1 MNKTYQLKV
10 NADTVFESE
19 DLLQGDI
26 NVSHV
31 DNSAYHALKNNRSYD
46 VEILERQFT
55 DKNYTVMVNGNNYS
69 VNIQTELDKLINQ
82 LGFSLNTAKQVN
94 SIKAPMPGLILDI
107 LVTVGQEVA
116 ENDNLLI
123 LEAMKMENNLSSPR
137 AGVIKSINVAKG
149 ATVDKGLVLIEFE

>member
-10 NADTVFESE
+10 NADTVFESN
-19 DLLQGDI
+19 DLLQQDI
-26 NVSHV
+26 NVSAVESAVFHV
-31 DNSAYHALKNNRSYD
+31 LKNNRSYD
-46 VEILERQFT
+46 VEILDNQFT
-55 DKNYTVMVNGNNYS
+55 EKNYTVTVNGNNYS

-82 LGFSLNTAKQVN
+82 LGFSLNSTKQVN
-94 SIKAPMPGLILDI
+94 SVKAPMPGLILDI

-137 AGVIKSINVAKG
+137 AGIIKSINIAKG

>member
-10 NADTVFESE
+10 NGDVVFES
-19 DLLQGDI
+19 DALLNDDI
-26 NVSHV
+26 KAAAVSSTTYHV
-31 DNSAYHALKNNRSYD
+31 LKNSKSFEVQID
-46 VEILERQFT
+46 SEQFKEKKYHIT
-55 DKNYTVMVNGNNYS
+55 VNGNQYT
-69 VNIQTELDKLINQ
+69 VDIQTELDKLINQ
-82 LGFSLNTAKQVN
+82 LGFSLNSAKQVN

-107 LVTVGQEVA
+107 LVEVGQEVA

-137 AGVIKSINVAKG
+137 AGVIKSINVTKG

>member
-10 NADTVFESE
+10 NADTVFESN
-19 DLLQGDI
+19 DLLHADI

-31 DNSAYHALKNNRSYD
+31 NKSSYHALKNNRSYD
-46 VEILERQFT
+46 VEILSNQFT
-55 DKNYTVMVNGNNYS
+55 DKNYTVSVNGNTYS

-82 LGFSLNTAKQVN
+82 LGFSLNSAKQVN
-94 SIKAPMPGLILDI
+94 SVKAPMPGLILDI
-107 LVTVGQEVA
+107 LVEIGQEVA
-116 ENDNLLI
+116 ENDHLLI

-137 AGVIKSINVAKG
+137 AGVIKSINIAKG